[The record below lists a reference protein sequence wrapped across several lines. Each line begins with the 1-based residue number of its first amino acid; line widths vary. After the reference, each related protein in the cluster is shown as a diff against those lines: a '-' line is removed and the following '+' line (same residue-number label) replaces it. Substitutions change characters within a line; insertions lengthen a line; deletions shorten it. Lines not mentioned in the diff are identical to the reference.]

1 MRPIKLIMQAFG
13 PYKNKEVIDFT
24 RLGNRNLFL
33 ITGNT
38 GAGKT
43 SIFDAIA
50 YALYGEASGGDRDFK
65 SLISDFADDETI
77 TRVIY
82 DFSLNG
88 KHYRIDRIPTQE
100 KKKQR
105 GEGYTNQTAS
115 AELYLISP
123 SDEKQLISS
132 RRVTEVNDK
141 IMELIGL
148 DANQFK
154 QIMMLPQN
162 AFRELLTSKSDERQM
177 ILQKLFMTKKYQQFE
192 TRLKE
197 RTKELKTDLESTE
210 KDLTHELAE
219 ILITEEEKERY
230 EIKQDLSDITG
241 SIDSLAGLIN
251 DQLKGKETL
260 DKEIEEVEK
269 NVSTLADKL
278 SSEKLLLDTFNKRDM
293 VKKEVEALKEKKEQ
307 MTLLEE
313 SLKRAEKALFVE
325 KEETLLKN
333 LQDEKNT
340 LDDQIKKQLKE
351 KEQANRELDEATKQL
366 ELSKTV
372 EKEELEELKIN
383 KQKILSYKEAV
394 EKLNEAEK
402 EKGQQHGLLLTLQ
415 QKKEEAL
422 QTQKETKEK
431 INELKIKISRFDAIY
446 EKKDAYNEKLSQV
459 KDRLHKLETLVEWLD
474 RYKDEQ
480 SKYQTL
486 HDEYIEK
493 NQLLKA
499 KEKTSLEIK
508 QRLEQLKQQ
517 DAQNAAYKIAATL
530 KENEPC
536 PVCGSVHH
544 PFPSKPAHEI
554 KAGELEK
561 AESEYQDSVN
571 DVNTLKGRLEIIKK
585 NGLISKDEKEKLWQK
600 IVEHPANDFQETVD
614 ASQFS
619 QIQDHFKQS
628 LQDYQKLG
636 REISNELKSLIEE
649 EKKLQKYKKAL
660 EKGESELDSHTKKA
674 EQLEKQFNESNIAY
688 TLAMSN
694 VERLKKD
701 IPSQYLMK
709 GVLEEEIQATDKK
722 IQTLEKR
729 MEKAQ
734 QSFDQKKLQLNTLH
748 TQIQSSQKNIEQLA
762 LKVEK
767 QREIFKQEL
776 SKYDF
781 ETVEAYQK
789 ARLDEETISEQRKA
803 LETFNTLYTEKT
815 SRLSSLNEEL
825 KGKTKPDVELL
836 EKQLTTL
843 NTALDQLK
851 EKRVMLQNRLSEN
864 TKRLDK
870 IKTLYEK
877 KQTLENQ
884 YGVHGYLWDLTKG
897 ANAYRINFERFV
909 QTSFLD
915 DILFAAN
922 QKLEGMTDGR
932 YQLNRI
938 TETDNKKST
947 SGLDIEVFDQYTG
960 EARHVKTLSG
970 GEGFKA
976 SLAMALGLSEV
987 VQSHSGGVSLE
998 TLFIDEGF
1006 GSLDSES
1013 LDNAIKT
1020 LMELQSGG
1028 RLVGIISH
1036 VAELKERIDTYLEVT
1051 STKDGSYTQFFVP

>member
-1 MRPIKLIMQAFG
+1 
-13 PYKNKEVIDFT
+13 
-24 RLGNRNLFL
+24 
-33 ITGNT
+33 
-38 GAGKT
+38 
-43 SIFDAIA
+43 
-50 YALYGEASGGDRDFK
+50 
-65 SLISDFADDETI
+65 
-77 TRVIY
+77 
-82 DFSLNG
+82 
-88 KHYRIDRIPTQE
+88 
-100 KKKQR
+100 
-105 GEGYTNQTAS
+105 
-115 AELYLISP
+115 
-123 SDEKQLISS
+123 
-132 RRVTEVNDK
+132 
-141 IMELIGL
+141 
-148 DANQFK
+148 
-154 QIMMLPQN
+154 
-162 AFRELLTSKSDERQM
+162 
-177 ILQKLFMTKKYQQFE
+177 
-192 TRLKE
+192 
-197 RTKELKTDLESTE
+197 
-210 KDLTHELAE
+210 
-219 ILITEEEKERY
+219 
-230 EIKQDLSDITG
+230 
-241 SIDSLAGLIN
+241 
-251 DQLKGKETL
+251 
-260 DKEIEEVEK
+260 
-269 NVSTLADKL
+269 
-278 SSEKLLLDTFNKRDM
+278 
-293 VKKEVEALKEKKEQ
+293 
-307 MTLLEE
+307 
-313 SLKRAEKALFVE
+313 
-325 KEETLLKN
+325 
-333 LQDEKNT
+333 
-340 LDDQIKKQLKE
+340 
-351 KEQANRELDEATKQL
+351 
-366 ELSKTV
+366 
-372 EKEELEELKIN
+372 
-383 KQKILSYKEAV
+383 
-394 EKLNEAEK
+394 
-402 EKGQQHGLLLTLQ
+402 
-415 QKKEEAL
+415 
-422 QTQKETKEK
+422 
-431 INELKIKISRFDAIY
+431 
-446 EKKDAYNEKLSQV
+446 
-459 KDRLHKLETLVEWLD
+459 
-474 RYKDEQ
+474 
-480 SKYQTL
+480 
-486 HDEYIEK
+486 
-493 NQLLKA
+493 
-499 KEKTSLEIK
+499 
-508 QRLEQLKQQ
+508 
-517 DAQNAAYKIAATL
+517 
-530 KENEPC
+530 
-536 PVCGSVHH
+536 
-544 PFPSKPAHEI
+544 
-554 KAGELEK
+554 
-561 AESEYQDSVN
+561 
-571 DVNTLKGRLEIIKK
+571 
-585 NGLISKDEKEKLWQK
+585 LISKDEKEKLWQK

-767 QREIFKQEL
+767 QREIFNQEL